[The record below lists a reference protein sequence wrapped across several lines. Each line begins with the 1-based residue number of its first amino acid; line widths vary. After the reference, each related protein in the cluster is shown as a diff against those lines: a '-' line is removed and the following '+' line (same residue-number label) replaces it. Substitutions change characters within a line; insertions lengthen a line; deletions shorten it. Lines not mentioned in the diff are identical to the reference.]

1 MSEPAP
7 ATHPPLR
14 RRATLSGLEKLKVS
28 AVILVNHEVPH
39 LERVLTAVGFCDEVL
54 VVATSASSSVQAVC
68 AAVKVQITSL
78 PTEGPGSPAERAVGL
93 AKHDWV
99 LFLAGDEVLDY
110 EAATT
115 IQVLDYTDPL
125 RSWRIRRRLY
135 VGAREIRFGEW
146 VADHQVR
153 LFNRKQVHLTGG
165 LDEDVAVTATA
176 ASAPSPRTLEGS
188 LHRYHFNDY
197 ADLLTG
203 TIQQLPPQHSAIRI
217 GGKRAYEFARAGKSI
232 ELTPRAV
239 EIREFDITYIQ
250 LPEVHFRIVCS
261 KGTYI
266 RSMARDFGEALHVG
280 AYLSALCRTRIG
292 PFKLADAVTLDQ
304 IEPAPTASPKSD
316 SIPGNHPG

>member
-1 MSEPAP
+1 MSDPAP
-7 ATHPPLR
+7 ANHPPLR

-28 AVILVNHEVPH
+28 AVILVNHDAPH
-39 LERVLTAVGFCDEVL
+39 LERVLTAVGFCDDVL
-54 VVATSASSSVQAVC
+54 VVAASASASVQEVCVAVR
-68 AAVKVQITSL
+68 VPITSL
-78 PTEGPGSPAERAVGL
+78 PTEGPGSSAERAVGL

-115 IQVLDYTDPL
+115 IQVLDYSDPL

-153 LFNRKQVHLTGG
+153 LFNRRQVHLTGG

-176 ASAPSPRTLEGS
+176 TSAPSPRTLEGS

-203 TIQQLPPQHSAIRI
+203 TIQQARTRALAHDGASRI
-217 GGKRAYEFARAGKSI
+217 GAVSLLVRSGWAFVRSFIVRQGFRDGVAGLVI
-232 ELTPRAV
+232 GVAV
-239 EIREFDITYIQ
+239 VIDTMLAPSLRHEREGGSTG
-250 LPEVHFRIVCS
+250 L
-261 KGTYI
+261 
-266 RSMARDFGEALHVG
+266 
-280 AYLSALCRTRIG
+280 
-292 PFKLADAVTLDQ
+292 
-304 IEPAPTASPKSD
+304 
-316 SIPGNHPG
+316 